1 MFIATLRDD
10 MNLKIT
16 GLRVDNEIGMELS
29 EIDIL
34 HTAAENV
41 RQEILG
47 AAELGYPKIEIP
59 GSKQK
64 RQPVP
69 NIPSAPD
76 IPFLRGLTV
85 F

>member
-1 MFIATLRDD
+1 

-16 GLRVDNEIGMELS
+16 GLRVDEMGMELS
-29 EIDIL
+29 EADLL
-34 HTAAENV
+34 HAAAENV

-47 AAELGYPKIEIP
+47 AAELGTPEIKIP
-59 GSKQK
+59 GTKQK
-64 RQPVP
+64 HPP
-69 NIPSAPD
+69 APE